1 MPGTKQGQNHRR
13 GKLFIV
19 SAPSGTGK
27 TTLCNAIRKRFPE
40 LAYSISYTT
49 RPPRKNE
56 VHGRDYYF
64 IPSETFEEKIR
75 AGEWAEWA
83 RVHGNYYGTSARQLN
98 THMEGGRDILLDID
112 VNGAR
117 QIKNRYPESIAI
129 FIMPPSMEALEER
142 LRNRGTDS
150 GAEIEKRLAHAH
162 KEIDGRS
169 FYDHEIVNDRIEDAV
184 EELAGLITGYSEKAG
199 TQSATR

>member
-1 MPGTKQGQNHRR
+1 MPGTKQGQKHRR

-40 LAYSISYTT
+40 LAYSISHTT

-64 IPSETFEEKIR
+64 ISSEAFEEKIH

-83 RVHGNYYGTSARQLN
+83 RVHGNHYGTSASQLN

-117 QIKNRYPESIAI
+117 QIKNRYPESIAF
-129 FIMPPSMEALEER
+129 FIMPPSMKSLEER
-142 LRNRGTDS
+142 LRNRGTDTE
-150 GAEIEKRLAHAH
+150 ADIEKRLAHAH
-162 KEIDGRS
+162 KEIAERS
-169 FYDHEIVNDRIEDAV
+169 FYDHEIVNDSIEDAV
-184 EELAGLITGYSEKAG
+184 EEFANLIAGYRENTG
-199 TQSATR
+199 TQTASR

>member
-1 MPGTKQGQNHRR
+1 MPNTKHGQPHRK

-19 SAPSGTGK
+19 SAASGTGK
-27 TTLCNAIRKRFPE
+27 TTLCNAMRKRFPE
-40 LAYSISYTT
+40 LAYSISHTT

-64 IPSETFEEKIR
+64 IPNEAFEEKIR

-98 THMEGGRDILLDID
+98 ELMADGRDILLDID

-117 QIKNRYPESIAI
+117 QIKSRYPESIAI
-129 FIMPPSMEALEER
+129 FIMPPSIKALEDR

-150 GAEIEKRLAHAH
+150 EDEIEKRLAHAH
-162 KEIDGRS
+162 NEIAGRS

-184 EELAGLITGYSEKAG
+184 EELAGLIMAYRDKTG

>member
-1 MPGTKQGQNHRR
+1 MPDTNQEKTHRK
-13 GKLFIV
+13 GNLFIV
-19 SAPSGTGK
+19 SAASGTGK
-27 TTLCNAIRKRFPE
+27 TTLCNAVRKRFPE
-40 LAYSISYTT
+40 LAYSVSHTT
-49 RPPRKNE
+49 RPPRKTE
-56 VHGRDYYF
+56 IHGRDYYF
-64 IPSETFEEKIR
+64 IPNEVFEAKIR

-98 THMEGGRDILLDID
+98 TLMEGGRDILLDID

-129 FIMPPSMEALEER
+129 FIMPPSMDALEQR

-150 GAEIEKRLAHAH
+150 EAEIEKRLAHAH
-162 KEIDGRS
+162 NEIAGRS

-184 EELAGLITGYSEKAG
+184 GELAGLIMGYREKTG